1 MSSRKNKLLALD
13 SGTLADA
20 LLELSARYPDV
31 DDYIDRLLASPEES
45 VTRFK
50 LKVAALHGMSDF
62 IGYSDS
68 HDFSSKL
75 SEMLDELSKSSADPK
90 TGLQLVASFIE
101 TDGAVFN
108 CCDDSSG
115 MIGEVYSG
123 EAVELF
129 AACAAKCKDK
139 DFIEELILKLLEK
152 DEYGVRGNLLESAG
166 KILPKKNLRSMFEF
180 YRRKSV
186 NSKDS
191 YSAGNASAAL
201 AVLARQMKDPELLIE
216 LRTSRGDGQ
225 VWPRDMEEIAR
236 LYYDCKDYSNA
247 LLWLQKIPE
256 DQYVSYEFRKQIFK
270 KLDMTEELETLCRK
284 LFRGYRSKENLGELL
299 EIIGKDKYEKVV
311 ADETAV
317 IMSEKHFSSNNVAFL
332 IEIGRTAEAAEYVIQ
347 RHEKIDGMDYY
358 QLSSLLKPFK
368 KAGFLLAAT
377 AIFRALLDSIL
388 ERKNAKAY
396 VHGAEYWTELNKI
409 APEIT
414 DWRTLPNHP
423 NYAVALVAANKRKSA
438 FWARVDEI
446 YTLHG

>member
-1 MSSRKNKLLALD
+1 MPSRKNKLLALD

-31 DDYIDRLLASPEES
+31 DDYIERLLASPEES
-45 VTRFK
+45 VVRFK

-68 HDFSSKL
+68 HDFSNKL
-75 SEMLDELSKSSADPK
+75 SEMLDELSKSNAEPK

-115 MIGEVYSG
+115 MIGEVYSD
-123 EAVELF
+123 EAAGLF
-129 AACAAKCKDK
+129 ATYAAKCKDK
-139 DFIEELILKLLEK
+139 DFIEELILKLLDK
-152 DEYGVRGNLLESAG
+152 DEYGVRDGLLESAG
-166 KILPKKNLRSMFEF
+166 KILPKKNLRRMFEF

-186 NSKDS
+186 NGKDK

-216 LRTSRGDGQ
+216 LRTSRDDGQ
-225 VWPRDMEEIAR
+225 VWPRDMEEIAH
-236 LYYDCKDYSNA
+236 LYYDCGDYSNA

-256 DQYVSYEFRKQIFK
+256 TQYVSSGFKKQIFK
-270 KLDMTEELETLCRK
+270 KLNMLEELETFCRES
-284 LFRGYRSKENLGELL
+284 FRAYRSKENLGELL

-317 IMSEKHFSSNNVAFL
+317 IMSEKRFSADNAVFL
-332 IEIGRTAEAAEYVIQ
+332 IEAGLTAVAAEYVIQ
-347 RHEKIDGMDYY
+347 RHEKIDGGNYY
-358 QLSSLLKPFK
+358 SLNSLLKPFK
-368 KAGFLLAAT
+368 QAGFLLAAT
-377 AIFRALLDSIL
+377 VVFRALLDSIL
-388 ERKNAKAY
+388 ERKNVKAY
-396 VHGAEYWTELNKI
+396 THGAEYWTELNKI

-414 DWRTLPNHP
+414 DWRTLQNHS
-423 NYAVALVAANKRKSA
+423 NYAAALVAAHKRKSA
-438 FWARVDEI
+438 FWARVDGI
-446 YTLHG
+446 